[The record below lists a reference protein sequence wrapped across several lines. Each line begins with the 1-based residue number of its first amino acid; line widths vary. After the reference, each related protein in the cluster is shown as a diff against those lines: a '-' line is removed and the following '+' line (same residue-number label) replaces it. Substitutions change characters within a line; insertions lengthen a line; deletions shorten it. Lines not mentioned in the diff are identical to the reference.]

1 MFPCIRLPICVRVCL
16 LTVPSKQHLV
26 ALSSSAVLVHLI
38 KAQLQDASS
47 SSSSSLQQMEGGRVI
62 IFLGVSK
69 GVIVYIT
76 QRILLKCHT
85 PSVPNS
91 GLISSLP
98 GCWYA

>member
-1 MFPCIRLPICVRVCL
+1 MLQCIRLPTCVRVCL

-26 ALSSSAVLVHLI
+26 ALSSSSVLVCLI
-38 KAQLQDASS
+38 KAQLQDA
-47 SSSSSLQQMEGGRVI
+47 SSSSLQQMEGGRVI

-85 PSVPNS
+85 LSVPNS